1 MIFKEV
7 WCLMLLGFT
16 VVDFEL
22 VGLASSI
29 GLFSTVKDVS

>member
-1 MIFKEV
+1 
-7 WCLMLLGFT
+7 MLLGFT

-29 GLFSTVKDVS
+29 GLFSTFKDIS